1 MFILVRTWL
10 GQVQQETK
18 HVSWRSIYLPSKD
31 AGADAQGL
39 SWTQAVFI
47 LLLHCSYYVS
57 VILRSANSSLQL
69 QLHSCVVTRGREKEQ
84 SDRPH
89 FREGVP
95 QPSRF
100 LPTFCLCDH
109 SPSVTAPTK
118 TVDFFVLFLEKQIID
133 NSWKIGRCYRHS
145 HEAIMEH
152 ITDKEIQVVRGAGLP
167 IVVNLCRHLSA
178 LDQAVW

>member
-1 MFILVRTWL
+1 MP
-10 GQVQQETK
+10 GQLL
-18 HVSWRSIYLPSKD
+18 RIAMNPSCLYPS
-31 AGADAQGL
+31 APL
-39 SWTQAVFI
+39 S
-47 LLLHCSYYVS
+47 LLCVLYSQKGK
-57 VILRSANSSLQL
+57 LFLQL
-69 QLHSCVVTRGREKEQ
+69 QLHSCVV
-84 SDRPH
+84 RPH

-100 LPTFCLCDH
+100 LPTVCLCDH
-109 SPSVTAPTK
+109 SPSVMAPTE
-118 TVDFFVLFLEKQIID
+118 TADFFVLFLEKQIID

-178 LDQAVW
+178 SDQAV